1 MNVTEE
7 WVQKYVSTSF
17 NVYAE
22 VAKEVS
28 RETFTAFVILF
39 NFAGI
44 VELSKYVLTDVINY
58 LFYYISI
65 GLYEKLGNSLEQA
78 LNSKSND
85 QIEIW
90 LDQHHYSNM

>member
-1 MNVTEE
+1 MNATEE
-7 WVQKYVSTSF
+7 WVQKYVNTSL
-17 NVYAE
+17 NAYGE
-22 VAKEVS
+22 LAKGVS
-28 RETFTAFVILF
+28 RETYTALVILF

-90 LDQHHYSNM
+90 LAQHHYSNM